1 MRESSNDAGARKLA
15 QTPTLFRESR
25 NPDKFIVI
33 PITSSENRRYIPIGY
48 LNKNTIAGNTLFI
61 IENANLYH
69 FGILT
74 SYIHNLWMR
83 TVGGRLEMRYRYS
96 KDIVYNNFPFPNPS
110 DKQKTE
116 IERLAQAILD
126 ARSLFP
132 NSSLAD
138 LYDPL
143 AMPKE
148 LLKAHQKLDKAVEI
162 AYGRTFDN
170 DNQRL
175 SYLFE
180 LYQKLSGELFT
191 ETKKTGKGKKIN

>member
-1 MRESSNDAGARKLA
+1 
-15 QTPTLFRESR
+15 
-25 NPDKFIVI
+25 
-33 PITSSENRRYIPIGY
+33 
-48 LNKNTIAGNTLFI
+48 
-61 IENANLYH
+61 
-69 FGILT
+69 
-74 SYIHNLWMR
+74 
-83 TVGGRLEMRYRYS
+83 MRYRYS

-148 LLKAHQKLDKAVEI
+148 LLKAHQKLDKAVET

-191 ETKKTGKGKKIN
+191 ETKKTGKRKKIN